1 MATTYKTP
9 GVFIEE
15 IAKFPPS
22 VAQVETAIPVFI
34 GYTAEAGIE
43 GALLPTDTID
53 SVIVTEAK
61 RITSLLEYE
70 TYFGKGVNET
80 ITIGIDEF
88 YTPAV
93 APATP
98 QLRKRVISASVPTPS
113 IHTMY
118 YHMQLYFA
126 NGGGPCYIISVGDT
140 NVAAIDS
147 GDLLAGLE
155 MAKRYD
161 EPTLIVFPQ
170 ASSTADAGDAYSV
183 YNLALL

>member
-15 IAKFPPS
+15 IPKFPPS

-34 GYTAEAGIE
+34 GYTAKAGIE
-43 GALLPTDTID
+43 GTPLPTDTIN
-53 SVIVTEAK
+53 SVVVTEAK

-80 ITIGIDEF
+80 ITIAIDEI
-88 YTPAV
+88 YAPAV
-93 APATP
+93 SPATP
-98 QLRKRVISASVPTPS
+98 QLKKRVVSASVPAPS

-140 NVAAIDS
+140 TVTAIDKD
-147 GDLLAGLE
+147 DLIAGLE
-155 MAKRYD
+155 MA
-161 EPTLIVFPQ
+161 
-170 ASSTADAGDAYSV
+170 
-183 YNLALL
+183 